1 MKTLKMKQT
10 ILNSIFFCFLI
21 CFFTPNT
28 QAQFGFA
35 YNDSIL
41 VKKGADTLQFPWAG
55 GLNHVQ
61 FSSIDVDFDGL
72 EDLFIFDRSENQVIV
87 FKTIEIGGV
96 KSYEYMHDV
105 RHLFPEDMRYRVAMV
120 DYNGD
125 GKKDIFTYG
134 IGGVKVYK
142 NIGNASDGLQ
152 WEVAAD
158 RLESI
163 YTNPNPTIVP
173 NLYVSSVDIPAYVD
187 IDGDGDID
195 VLTFNMGGQRV
206 EYHKN
211 LSMENYGVPDSL
223 EFKLYNEC
231 WGKFIES
238 DTDNTIHLDSSD
250 GPCGNSNLP
259 DPQRNFR
266 HSGSTLLAIDLDGND
281 VMDLILGDV
290 DSHNLTALLN
300 GGTQPN
306 QNSIMVN
313 QDPNFPSNTTPVDI
327 SFFPA
332 SFYLDVDHDGVKD
345 LIVGTNMAGST
356 DNLES
361 VWYYKNL
368 GANNNP
374 NFSFVKKNFLQ
385 GDMIDNGKGAIP
397 VLVDLN
403 NDGLKDL
410 LVGSHFRY
418 VDPSSKASKIQ
429 YYQNTGS
436 AEVPEFTFITDD
448 WLSLSG
454 EGYEL
459 RMFPTFGDIDDDGQ
473 DEMILGT
480 QDGLLHLYERSGP
493 GIKDFTLSQI
503 ELKDHQGL
511 TIDVNSF
518 ASPQLFDLNND
529 GLLDL
534 IIGKRSS
541 GISYYENIGSA
552 TSPSFKWVTDDLGQ
566 VDMGG
571 SFPPDKYS
579 TPHFVRHNDTL
590 HLFCGNRMGTVYY
603 YNEIEGHIAD
613 GDVFNLVSDNYANI
627 NTSGYSAPF
636 IDTLRND
643 RRYEM
648 FVGTDLGG
656 IWAYI
661 AEEFSAPTIGLDQ
674 VEVIQQGLKV
684 YPNPSKNGHFTISS
698 EDLEE
703 ELSISVF
710 NTVGQSIKN
719 IDQFWGNAHLDLSQS
734 EQGVYILIFRKNS
747 QIVATQRIIKQ

>member
-1 MKTLKMKQT
+1 MKQT
-10 ILNSIFFCFLI
+10 ILNSIFFCFLT

-238 DTDNTIHLDSSD
+238 DTDNTIHLDSND

-266 HSGSTLLAIDLDGND
+266 HSGSTILAIDLDGND

-290 DSHNLTALLN
+290 DNHNLTALLN

-410 LVGSHFRY
+410 LVASHFRY

-454 EGYEL
+454 EGYGL
-459 RMFPTFGDIDDDGQ
+459 RMFPTFGDIDGDGQ

-493 GIKDFTLSQI
+493 GIEDFTLSQI

-710 NTVGQSIKN
+710 NTVGQSIKK

>member
-1 MKTLKMKQT
+1 MKQT

-238 DTDNTIHLDSSD
+238 DTDNTIHLDSND

-266 HSGSTLLAIDLDGND
+266 HSGSTILAIDLDGND

-480 QDGLLHLYERSGP
+480 KDGLLHLYERSGP
-493 GIKDFTLSQI
+493 GIEDFTLSQI

-703 ELSISVF
+703 ELSISVY
-710 NTVGQSIKN
+710 NTVGQSIKK